1 MKKFNELV
9 KVFSS
14 LQGIGKK
21 SAVRIAFDILEK
33 PKEDVEKMINI
44 IKDCTEN
51 INPCKICLMLS
62 ENEIC
67 DICSNEKRDKSII
80 CIVEN
85 TRDVFAIE
93 NSEQYKGLYHVL
105 GGKLDP
111 LNGIGIDELNIK
123 ELITRLNDVKEI
135 ILALNPDIEG
145 ETTNLYLSKI
155 LLNKGI
161 KVTKIA
167 SGIPMGG
174 NIEFTDIMTL
184 TKSIEGRQVIKSE

>member
-1 MKKFNELV
+1 MKKFDELV

-21 SAVRIAFDILEK
+21 SAVRIAFDMLEK

-51 INPCKICLMLS
+51 INPCKICLTLS
-62 ENEIC
+62 ETEIC

-93 NSEQYKGLYHVL
+93 NAEQYKGLYHVL

-123 ELITRLNDVKEI
+123 ELIARLNDVEEI

-155 LLNKGI
+155 LLEKGI